1 MKVTLKYSTE
11 GVPVEIE
18 ATPGF
23 VGVLEPSEPEPVRN
37 ALGAI
42 AETLRGPIQS
52 RPLADIARGRKNAC
66 VVISDITRP
75 SPNQLILPPI
85 LETLEAAGIPRSAV
99 TILIAT
105 GIHRPSTEEERVR
118 LVGPEIAGA
127 YRIVDHLSKKS
138 EDMVEVGKIA
148 GRGSCPGQSALRRG

>member
-11 GVPVEIE
+11 GVPIEIE

-23 VGVLEPSEPEPVRN
+23 VGVLEPSEPAPVQN
-37 ALGAI
+37 PLSAI
-42 AETLRGPIQS
+42 AESLSRPIQS
-52 RPLADIARGRKNAC
+52 KPLSEISRGRKNAC
-66 VVISDITRP
+66 VVISDSTRP
-75 SPNQLILPPI
+75 APNRLILPPI
-85 LETLEAAGIPRSAV
+85 LETIETAGIPRSAV

-148 GRGSCPGQSALRRG
+148 GESLPW